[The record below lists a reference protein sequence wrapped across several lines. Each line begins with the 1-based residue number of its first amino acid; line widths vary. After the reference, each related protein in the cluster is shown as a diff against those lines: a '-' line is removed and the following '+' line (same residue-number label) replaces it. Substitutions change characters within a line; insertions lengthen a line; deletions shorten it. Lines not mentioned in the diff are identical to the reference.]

1 MPRPALIKI
10 NEIVPVKTQFVFSYL
25 EITASPKMHSPEENK
40 IRPSKA
46 REYLFICYTF
56 FVKK

>member
-1 MPRPALIKI
+1 PALIKI
-10 NEIVPVKTQFVFSYL
+10 NETVPIQNQFVFSYL

-46 REYLFICYTF
+46 RKYLFICYTF
-56 FVKK
+56 FIKK